1 MKKGGGMGR
10 KERMAFMACFLM
22 IFGWWLIHSVQN
34 AAAEIIHVGYTGPLS
49 GGAAKY
55 GQNNLDGLKMAVD
68 EINEGGGISVGGKT
82 YTLKVISLDDRYRPA
97 DTVTNARRLVELHKP
112 PFIFCPHSGGILGM
126 LKFNEQEGFILHG
139 YTDNTAVLQQGN
151 KWLVKAPMSMG
162 FYNYGIM
169 EMGWK
174 KGWRKGALLC
184 GTHEAGKMAEKI
196 FEVLWKEMGGEIVS
210 NAPADYGKVTDFYPY
225 LTKVLA
231 AKPDAIF
238 LYGASEPSAMIISSA
253 RELGFKGGF
262 MLGSQCK
269 LDEMEKITPLKLITP
284 TIGVCPVGMM
294 PLPLMQ
300 DYSKRHEKKVG
311 TIPTSESAFNYEV
324 MYIFAEA
331 MKKAETVKN
340 LNKIMAAIPNVL
352 PVGKHAIRGI
362 HTMTKEGQF
371 LSGYFAME
379 VIEGKF
385 ASPVNIDPAP
395 WYKKYGA
402 SWGPK

>member
-1 MKKGGGMGR
+1 MVIIVS
-10 KERMAFMACFLM
+10 FLG
-22 IFGWWLIHSVQN
+22 IFGLLLFGPIQIVP
-34 AAAEIIHVGYTGPLS
+34 AETINIGYTGPLS

-55 GQNNLDGLKMAVD
+55 GRNCLEGITMAVD
-68 EINEGGGISVGGKT
+68 EINQAGGISVGGKA
-82 YTLKVISLDDRYRPA
+82 YTFKVISLDDRYRPA
-97 DTVTNARRLVELHKP
+97 DTVTNARRFVELHKP
-112 PFIFCPHSGGILGM
+112 PFIFCPHSGGILGI

-139 YTDNTAVLQQGN
+139 YTDNPAVLQQGN

-162 FYNYGIM
+162 FYNFGVM

-184 GTHEAGKMAEKI
+184 GTHEAGKMAERI
-196 FEVLWKEMGGEIVS
+196 FDVLWKDMGGEIVA
-210 NAPADYGKVTDFYPY
+210 NAPADYGKVTDFYPH

-231 AKPDAIF
+231 TKPDAIF
-238 LYGASEPSAMIISSA
+238 LYGASEPSAMIISTA

-269 LDEMEKITPLKLITP
+269 LDEMEKIAPLNILTPSV
-284 TIGVCPVGMM
+284 GVCPVGMM

-300 DYSKRHEKKVG
+300 DYSKRHGQKVG

-324 MYIFAEA
+324 MYIFTEA
-331 MKKAETVKN
+331 MKKAGTIKD
-340 LNKIMAAIPNVL
+340 LNKIMAAIPGVL

-362 HTMTKEGQF
+362 HSMLKEGQF
-371 LSGYFAME
+371 ISGYFAME
-379 VIEGKF
+379 IAGGKF
-385 ASPVNIDPAP
+385 AQPVNIDPGP

-402 SWGPK
+402 TWTPK

>member
-1 MKKGGGMGR
+1 MNR
-10 KERMAFMACFLM
+10 KEGRAFIVCFLM
-22 IFGWWLIHSVQN
+22 ILGGWILGCAEG
-34 AAAEIIHVGYTGPLS
+34 AAAEIINVGYTGPLS

-68 EINEGGGISVGGKT
+68 EMNEAGGISVGGKA
-82 YTLKVISLDDRYRPA
+82 YTFKVTWLDDRYRPA
-97 DTVTNARRLVELHKP
+97 DAVTNARRLVERQKP
-112 PFIFCPHSGGILGM
+112 PFIFCPHSGGILGI

-139 YTDNTAVLQQGN
+139 YTDNTAVLQQRN

-162 FYNYGIM
+162 FYNFGVM

-184 GTHEAGKMAEKI
+184 GNHEAGKMAEKI
-196 FEVLWKEMGGEIVS
+196 FDALWKEMGGEIVA

-231 AKPDAIF
+231 AKPDALF

-269 LDEMEKITPLKLITP
+269 LDEMEKVTPLKTITP

-300 DYSKRHEKKVG
+300 DYSKRHEKRIK

-331 MKKAETVKN
+331 MKKSGTVKD
-340 LNKIMAAIPNVL
+340 LDRIMAAIPGVL

-362 HTMTKEGQF
+362 HSMTKEGQF
-371 LSGYFAME
+371 LSGYFAVE
-379 VIEGKF
+379 ISEGKF
-385 ASPVNIDPAP
+385 SPPINIDPGP

-402 SWGPK
+402 SWAPK